1 VEIQLCAQADGTV
14 LKLKHSGFPD
24 ATGLKFTPKNHA
36 NRWAH
41 YLSRLAEAV
50 GR

>member
-1 VEIQLCAQADGTV
+1 VTAEQDPIE
-14 LKLKHSGFPD
+14 
-24 ATGLKFTPKNHA
+24 FTPKNHA
-36 NRWAH
+36 DRWAH